1 MPQVVINMLNKEIK
15 VIYKSG
21 LVREYS
27 LKRFLSF
34 SQLTINDLCNN
45 DKLKEQGI
53 KEVKL
58 INNPFSSLD
67 LSLIKKAREEQN
79 RKIRESLN
87 GLYEGLKEINLFS
100 SLGLF
105 SALDKYRLKL
115 LVYKKAIYIYEA
127 ITQKGIKDVV
137 LVNQDKD
144 KDSLC
149 CAYLIRE
156 FLGQIKKEYNLD
168 VNYDKQVLYKYK
180 GQYNITSPL
189 TNYYEGSC
197 FKFDDDKLYIFCD
210 NGLSQEAIEHFKI
223 KNYVAF
229 DNHTHIITDKTE
241 IEKEI
246 IKSGLGDRNYIGAT
260 QEPLSLLDK
269 ENYVDDWALFSNC
282 DSANSQNNFKNSKGQ
297 LKSLGL
303 EIKVAYEKI
312 EMGQISFNNKGV
324 MTTDK
329 EEFSHLMLKGE
340 FKETKENNNYI
351 SLEPL
356 IEGLNTTQEKVKNR
370 VKKELKINYGYEF
383 DEARDKIIIYN
394 DNKMFYGGLNVNV
407 LVYRE
412 GGFSQKEKL
421 EGFYF

>member
-1 MPQVVINMLNKEIK
+1 MIMLKQKELK
-15 VIYKSG
+15 VIRLNGEVYYHNFNELDLTVNEMCDKQK
-21 LVREYS
+21 LRE
-27 LKRFLSF
+27 K
-34 SQLTINDLCNN
+34 
-45 DKLKEQGI
+45 GI
-53 KEVKL
+53 KEVI
-58 INNPFSSLD
+58 INNLGKWS
-67 LSLIKKAREEQN
+67 IKGLN
-79 RKIRESLN
+79 SSLN

-105 SALDKYRLKL
+105 SAALDEYRLKI

-127 ITQKGIKDVV
+127 ITQKGIKEVV

-197 FKFDDDKLYIFCD
+197 FEFEDDKLYIFCD
-210 NGLSQEAIEHFKI
+210 NGLSKEAIEHFKI

-229 DNHTHIITDKTE
+229 DNHTHLITDKTE
-241 IEKEI
+241 IEQEI

-324 MTTDK
+324 MITDK

-370 VKKELKINYGYEF
+370 VKKELKITYGYEF

>member
-1 MPQVVINMLNKEIK
+1 MLNKEINKEIK

-21 LVREYS
+21 LVREYD
-27 LKRFLSF
+27 LKSFLSF

-53 KEVKL
+53 REVKL

-79 RKIRESLN
+79 RKIRESISE
-87 GLYEGLKEINLFS
+87 LYECLNQIFKP
-100 SLGLF
+100 
-105 SALDKYRLKL
+105 LDEVRLRL
-115 LVYKKAIYIYEA
+115 VVYKKAMFIYKT
-127 ITQKGIKDVV
+127 ITREGIKDVV

-180 GQYNITSPL
+180 GQYNITTPL

-229 DNHTHIITDKTE
+229 DNHTHLITDKTE
-241 IEKEI
+241 IEQEI

-324 MTTDK
+324 MITDK

-356 IEGLNTTQEKVKNR
+356 TEGLNTTQEKVKNR

>member
-1 MPQVVINMLNKEIK
+1 MPQVVIIMLNKEINKEIK

-27 LKRFLSF
+27 LKSFLSF

-79 RKIRESLN
+79 RKIKEIMS
-87 GLYEGLKEINLFS
+87 GLYEGLNQVFKP
-100 SLGLF
+100 
-105 SALDKYRLKL
+105 LDEVKLRLV
-115 LVYKKAIYIYEA
+115 VYKKAMFIYKM
-127 ITQKGIKDVV
+127 ITREGIKEVV

-246 IKSGLGDRNYIGAT
+246 IKNGLGDRNYIGAT
-260 QEPLSLLDK
+260 QEALSLLDK

-324 MTTDK
+324 MITDK

>member
-1 MPQVVINMLNKEIK
+1 MLKQKELKIIRLNGEVYYHNFNEIDLTVNEMCDEQK
-15 VIYKSG
+15 
-21 LVREYS
+21 LRE
-27 LKRFLSF
+27 K
-34 SQLTINDLCNN
+34 
-45 DKLKEQGI
+45 GI
-53 KEVKL
+53 KEVI
-58 INNPFSSLD
+58 INNLGKWS
-67 LSLIKKAREEQN
+67 IKGLN
-79 RKIRESLN
+79 SSLN

-100 SLGLF
+100 SLGSF
-105 SALDKYRLKL
+105 SAVFNEYRLKL

-127 ITQKGIKDVV
+127 ITQKGIKEVV

-180 GQYNITSPL
+180 GQYKITSPL

-197 FKFDDDKLYIFCD
+197 FEFEDDKLYIFCD

-229 DNHTHIITDKTE
+229 DNHTHILTNKTE
-241 IEKEI
+241 IEQEI
-246 IKSGLGDRNYIGAT
+246 IENGLGKRNYIGAT
-260 QEPLSLLDK
+260 QEALSLLDK

-282 DSANSQNNFKNSKGQ
+282 DKANSHTHFEKSKGQ

-303 EIKVAYEKI
+303 EIKVAYSEI
-312 EMGQISFNNKGV
+312 NMGQISFNNKGV
-324 MTTDK
+324 MITDK
-329 EEFSHLMLKGE
+329 EEFSHLMIKGE

-351 SLEPL
+351 ALEPL
-356 IEGLNTTQEKVKNR
+356 ELSSKTTQERVEYR
-370 VKKELKINYGYEF
+370 VKKDLRDIYGYVF

-394 DNKMFYGGLNVNV
+394 DNYMALKKNLKVNV
-407 LVYRE
+407 CVYRK
-412 GGFSQKEKL
+412 GGFLKEEKL
-421 EGFYF
+421 EGIYLF